1 MKIIEPYFEFIDEPD
16 PLKKIEICGRVCYK
30 SESKITSDS
39 AETFVKNLIRS
50 GHESVLEHAVYI
62 VLCDDTDAGIFNRI
76 CNTIERRN
84 GGRVFLKST
93 QKRRNII
100 SGNVRAWR
108 DFMREC
114 EALRA
119 YPKFLTLFG
128 GVLFDDVNPRQYW
141 KPTRAYFID
150 KSDLLPEERDAHYT
164 ETVRFVVDRGIS
176 HEIVRHRTASFS
188 QESTRYCNYSGDKF
202 GSEITVIRPFFWN
215 DDPEKFEI
223 WKNAMAAAEKAY
235 NDLIAAGATAQ
246 EARSVLPNSLKTE
259 IVMTMNMREWRH
271 FFKLRT
277 APAAHPQMREVAV
290 PMLQAFKE
298 LLPSLFSDIEAE

>member
-1 MKIIEPYFEFIDEPD
+1 MKIIEPYFEFIDVAD

-62 VLCDDTDAGIFNRI
+62 VLCDDADAGTFNRI

-93 QKRRNII
+93 QKRRNVI

-119 YPKFLTLFG
+119 YPKFLTLFS

-141 KPTRAYFID
+141 KPTRACFID
-150 KSDLLPEERDAHYT
+150 KADLLAEERDAHYT

-188 QESTRYCNYSGDKF
+188 QESTRYCNYG
-202 GSEITVIRPFFWN
+202 GGITFIKPPFFEDIALQLW
-215 DDPEKFEI
+215 EREME
-223 WKNAMAAAEKAY
+223 NAEYAY
-235 NDLIAAGATAQ
+235 NALITKGAKPQ
-246 EARSVLPNSLKTE
+246 EARAILPNSTKTE
-259 IVMTMNMREWRH
+259 IIMTATRDVWKH
-271 FFKLRT
+271 FFELRT
-277 APAAHPQMREVAV
+277 AAGAHPQMKQIAIPLCEEMNRRWENG
-290 PMLQAFKE
+290 
-298 LLPSLFSDIEAE
+298 